1 MWMLNKSII
10 NFKLIKLYTSAEG
23 AERESAVGNSLP
35 LLASRNI
42 NELQLSSTTSIY
54 GICT

>member
-23 AERESAVGNSLP
+23 AERESAVGNSRWL

-42 NELQLSSTTSIY
+42 NELQHLYLRRLHLT
-54 GICT
+54 